1 MKTKEIVNKI
11 FKEMNEGKQETAVT
25 FNMKTFGMK
34 IAQEIRQQTRKA
46 CFKEAQEIVLDYI
59 GEINHDKIK
68 FVDDRLK
75 CGICK
80 IGDDICKRLEKE
92 VQKE

>member
-34 IAQEIRQQTRKA
+34 IAQEIRQQTRKDTLEGVYNYLDA
-46 CFKEAQEIVLDYI
+46 ELRTLERRYETVPLRVSVFIKDVRDWFK
-59 GEINHDKIK
+59 
-68 FVDDRLK
+68 
-75 CGICK
+75 
-80 IGDDICKRLEKE
+80 KE
-92 VQKE
+92 VQKK

>member
-34 IAQEIRQQTRKA
+34 IAQEIRQQTRKDTLKEVYNYLKEDMRLSQSA
-46 CFKEAQEIVLDYI
+46 YLDTELRLSVFIKDVRDWFKKEAQNET
-59 GEINHDKIK
+59 H
-68 FVDDRLK
+68 
-75 CGICK
+75 
-80 IGDDICKRLEKE
+80 
-92 VQKE
+92 